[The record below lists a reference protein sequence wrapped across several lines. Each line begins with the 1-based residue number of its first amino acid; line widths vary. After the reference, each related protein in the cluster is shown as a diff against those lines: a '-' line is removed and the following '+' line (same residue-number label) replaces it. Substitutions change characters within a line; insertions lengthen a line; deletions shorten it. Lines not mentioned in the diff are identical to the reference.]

1 MQSAKVREEFPWDRE
16 SSFLEP
22 GDSRIKCGL
31 AYRCISCKFCDGFS
45 TVGDGPF
52 VAEVEFSAVG
62 DGIFVGEV
70 GFSAVGDGFFAGEVE
85 FSAVGDGFFAA
96 GDGFPGVGDV
106 ILVFGD
112 DFFAAGDGV
121 SVVGDVFFEG
131 NLFGAACAFL
141 VDDFFFGL
149 GVGWFFFILSF
160 FEALRYCTFTIEAF
174 AVLLESFRNILSPEE
189 IAFPETC
196 PRW

>member
-16 SSFLEP
+16 NSFLEP

-45 TVGDGPF
+45 TVGDGSF
-52 VAEVEFSAVG
+52 LAGVGFSAVG
-62 DGIFVGEV
+62 DGFFVGEV
-70 GFSAVGDGFFAGEVE
+70 GFSAVGDGFFVLGGVLFALCDGLFVTDGAILAVCDGS
-85 FSAVGDGFFAA
+85 FVVGDAVSAVC
-96 GDGFPGVGDV
+96 
-106 ILVFGD
+106 
-112 DFFAAGDGV
+112 
-121 SVVGDVFFEG
+121 DVFFEG
-131 NLFGAACAFL
+131 GLVGTALALFL
-141 VDDFFFGL
+141 DDFFFGL
-149 GVGWFFFILSF
+149 GVGWFCFILSF
-160 FEALRYCTFTIEAF
+160 FEALRYCTFTVEAF